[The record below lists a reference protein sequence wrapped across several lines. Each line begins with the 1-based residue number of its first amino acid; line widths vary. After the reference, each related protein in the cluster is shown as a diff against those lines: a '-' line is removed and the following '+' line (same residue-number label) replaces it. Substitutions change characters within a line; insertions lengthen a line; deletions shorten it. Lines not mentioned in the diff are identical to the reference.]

1 MLFHFSD
8 YILDTSRRELRCGDQ
23 SIEVEPQV
31 LDLLIYLMQNHDRVV
46 SKDDLIASVW
56 GGRIVSDTTLTS
68 RIYAARRAIGDS
80 GRNQK
85 LIRTIAR
92 KGLRFIG
99 DVRMQ
104 ADDDSSALQPIRRS
118 TEAARLAQPAPPL
131 PDRPAIAVLPFNN
144 MSGDPEQE
152 YFSDGIS
159 EDIITA
165 LSKLRWFFVIAR
177 NSSFMYKGKAVHVKQ
192 IGEELGVGYV
202 LEGSVRKSG
211 GARPHHRAAQRCR
224 QWQPC
229 LGGTLRPRCRRRV
242 RRAGRDHR
250 GHRGGDRAAAICGGK
265 HSHPAQAAEQSRR
278 LGSGDA
284 GAVIL
289 LAGDAAGSCHRAGP
303 AEESHCH

>member
-1 MLFHFSD
+1 VRFHFSD
-8 YILDTSRRELRCGDQ
+8 YVLDTGRRELRCGDR

-31 LDLLIYLMQNHDRVV
+31 LDLLIYLVRNNDRVIT
-46 SKDDLIASVW
+46 KDDLIDSVW

-92 KGLRFIG
+92 KGLRFIA
-99 DVRMQ
+99 DLRVQ
-104 ADDDSSALQPIRRS
+104 ADDDAPQATEPWPDEAPAL
-118 TEAARLAQPAPPL
+118 ARPAL
-131 PDRPAIAVLPFNN
+131 PDRPAIAVLPFSN
-144 MSGDPEQE
+144 MSDDPEQE

-192 IGEELGVGYV
+192 VGEELGVGYV

-211 GARPHHRAAQRCR
+211 GRLRITAQLNDVANGSHIWAERYD
-224 QWQPC
+224 
-229 LGGTLRPRCRRRV
+229 
-242 RRAGRDHR
+242 RDVA
-250 GHRGGDRAAAICGGK
+250 DVFAVQDEITEAIVGAIE
-265 HSHPAQAAEQSRR
+265 PQLYAAENIRIRR
-278 LGSGDA
+278 KPPGTRGRNQRRNKE
-284 GAVIL
+284 VIGRQPML
-289 LAGDAAGSCHRAGP
+289 RGTDYR
-303 AEESHCH
+303 